1 MYHLKASRQILIR
14 HKCLLFFSKLHCR
27 KHRQRKIK
35 MVEVINGQNILD
47 TEAEYIVCLTTKDEN
62 SNTQLDMFEDKYPHI
77 WKEYS
82 KFLKH
87 WKKSKSSE
95 SNLYLNN
102 IQFVPIDSWALV
114 MCDTYKNEQIVPYD
128 KKYQYVCNVPNGL
141 CKDERGKLVLDI
153 NVFERHLIKIHDI
166 AKENGGSVAIKW
178 INEFSNPTIYHI
190 IEKVFS
196 DNVRCLLYK

>member
-1 MYHLKASRQILIR
+1 
-14 HKCLLFFSKLHCR
+14 
-27 KHRQRKIK
+27 

-95 SNLYLNN
+95 SN
-102 IQFVPIDSWALV
+102 F
-114 MCDTYKNEQIVPYD
+114 
-128 KKYQYVCNVPNGL
+128 
-141 CKDERGKLVLDI
+141 
-153 NVFERHLIKIHDI
+153 
-166 AKENGGSVAIKW
+166 
-178 INEFSNPTIYHI
+178 
-190 IEKVFS
+190 
-196 DNVRCLLYK
+196 

>member
-1 MYHLKASRQILIR
+1 
-14 HKCLLFFSKLHCR
+14 
-27 KHRQRKIK
+27 

-153 NVFERHLIKIHDI
+153 NIFERHLIKIHDI

-178 INEFSNPTIYHI
+178 INEFSNPKIYHI

-196 DNVRCLLYK
+196 DNVKCLLYK